1 MGGRTGS
8 GESSRKMGEADA
20 WLSVGTGRGEMMV
33 SGLSCGSCSSITASG
48 KEEESEECLHCW
60 TCLCSLNELQ

>member
-20 WLSVGTGRGEMMV
+20 WLKVGTGRGEMMV
-33 SGLSCGSCSSITASG
+33 SGSTCGSCSSITASG
-48 KEEESEECLHCW
+48 KEEESEECFID
-60 TCLCSLNELQ
+60 ELVSVP